1 MISRNILGNSVP
13 DQLSSQELS
22 SAIRSAPVAAAK
34 KVLPTI
40 VKRKFPQEFSAETI
54 KLIAQKR
61 ATWKLLQKSG
71 KRVTRSKR
79 DVYRA
84 LCRDCKQAIASDRNR
99 KLESEAA
106 ELSDAFAVDRFK
118 GYSLLK
124 RQHRKPGTAVMPPEA
139 EFTEHYRAHYQPGPE
154 QPLKIAGCSLAASAE
169 DDTLLREEFE
179 SGVKCL
185 NENRQAGI
193 DECAPEYIKRGGTM
207 LLQWLFILMTR
218 LWSFACNL
226 PTIDCIGRLIPI
238 PKKSSATSV
247 DTTRPICLLTTFY
260 KLYAILVFQ
269 KVRSRI
275 KEFVSWTQAGFI
287 QGRSC
292 ANNLWIIRRV
302 SERAI
307 EFNVPVYCA
316 LVDYKGAF
324 DALNRTTLGLV
335 LGLFLSPN
343 MVRRVLCL
351 YFDARAMVSVNDT
364 DGPEFDLLRG
374 VRQGCPASPSFFTVA
389 LAFISW
395 SYRLTFKGIQ
405 LISHHLAT
413 LEYAD
418 DQILFTLS
426 PGGLQDMLNFITKSA
441 EPFGLRL
448 SPKKCELICFH
459 RPGSVNKDELP
470 RITVSDEVLQWK
482 PTVVYLG
489 SRISED
495 GKTISAVKH
504 RICCAESV
512 VERMNVRVFRRRAV
526 GARLKGHFVSTAVF
540 ASLLY
545 GLEHCAFSARDYR
558 CLDGYFLRLTKRI
571 LHLRYDYHLS
581 YPEAEERLGVERP
594 SRRLARDRLRWT
606 GHVLRSED
614 TVLQEVLSF
623 TPEGGAR
630 RRGRPN
636 LRFYDTVKA
645 DLADRDISLPTRDQA
660 KFWQL
665 LREKAADRVSWNK
678 IVNWGR

>member
-1 MISRNILGNSVP
+1 M
-13 DQLSSQELS
+13 
-22 SAIRSAPVAAAK
+22 
-34 KVLPTI
+34 
-40 VKRKFPQEFSAETI
+40 
-54 KLIAQKR
+54 
-61 ATWKLLQKSG
+61 
-71 KRVTRSKR
+71 
-79 DVYRA
+79 
-84 LCRDCKQAIASDRNR
+84 
-99 KLESEAA
+99 
-106 ELSDAFAVDRFK
+106 
-118 GYSLLK
+118 
-124 RQHRKPGTAVMPPEA
+124 
-139 EFTEHYRAHYQPGPE
+139 
-154 QPLKIAGCSLAASAE
+154 
-169 DDTLLREEFE
+169 REEFE

-226 PTIDCIGRLIPI
+226 PTIDCLGRLIPI

-269 KVRSRI
+269 KVRTRI
-275 KEFVSWTQAGFI
+275 KGFVSWTQAGFI

-292 ANNLWIIRRV
+292 TNNLWIIRRV